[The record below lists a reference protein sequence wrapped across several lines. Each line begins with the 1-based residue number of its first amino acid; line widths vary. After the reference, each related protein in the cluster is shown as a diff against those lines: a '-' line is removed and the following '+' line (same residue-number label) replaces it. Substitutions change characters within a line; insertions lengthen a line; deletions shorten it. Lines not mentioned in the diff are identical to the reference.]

1 MSPSP
6 RRTRTISRGIH
17 LTAALLLGTYVYAP
31 DHVTDGMRMPM
42 MVLVV
47 PAATLTGLFMWKQA
61 AVRAWFARI
70 GSGRGGPRESDRMRS
85 GS

>member
-6 RRTRTISRGIH
+6 RRLRTISRGIH
-17 LTAALLLGTYVYAP
+17 LAAALLLGTYVYAP
-31 DHVTDGMRMPM
+31 DTVTDGMRVPM
-42 MVLVV
+42 MVVVV

-61 AVRAWFARI
+61 AVRAWFTRT
-70 GSGRGGPRESDRMRS
+70 GTGRDGAGESDRMRS